1 MQPLLFP
8 TQIVD
13 EIDLRKCYVDVDKK
27 FKGQHGIILSLRQ
40 WQRLK
45 DANPIVDEKIAT
57 LQLAKQVQNENQN
70 Q

>member
-40 WQRLK
+40 WQRQMQTQLLMRR
-45 DANPIVDEKIAT
+45 
-57 LQLAKQVQNENQN
+57 LQLYNLPSKCEMKTRINS
-70 Q
+70 